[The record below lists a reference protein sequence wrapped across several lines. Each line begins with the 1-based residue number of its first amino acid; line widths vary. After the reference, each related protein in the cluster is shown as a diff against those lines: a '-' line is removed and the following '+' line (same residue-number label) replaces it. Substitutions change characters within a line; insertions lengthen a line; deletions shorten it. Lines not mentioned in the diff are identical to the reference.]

1 MNAKQLLCASALAL
15 AGAVSAQT
23 VPAEQWVGAPIP
35 ATGHFSRSE
44 VAADMSASRAA
55 YASAPAEYRVGPAD
69 AKTGAASRAE
79 VAADM
84 HLWIRSGMSQVANR
98 DDFDP
103 NSAEYRR
110 QMAAYQRMRNG
121 PEFMA
126 EVQRIQMGNTRMTAT
141 AQYGAAASNA
151 N

>member
-1 MNAKQLLCASALAL
+1 MNAKLFLGISALAL

-35 ATGHFSRSE
+35 AASHFSRAE
-44 VAADMSASRAA
+44 VAADLSASRSTF
-55 YASAPAEYRVGPAD
+55 ASAPAEYRVGPAD

-79 VAADM
+79 VAADER
-84 HLWIRSGMSQVANR
+84 LWIRSGMSQVANR
-98 DDFDP
+98 DNFDP
-103 NSAEYRR
+103 NSAEYRQ

-126 EVQRIQMGNTRMTAT
+126 EVQRAQSTRSMSLARF
-141 AQYGAAASNA
+141 GHGSSAAE
-151 N
+151 